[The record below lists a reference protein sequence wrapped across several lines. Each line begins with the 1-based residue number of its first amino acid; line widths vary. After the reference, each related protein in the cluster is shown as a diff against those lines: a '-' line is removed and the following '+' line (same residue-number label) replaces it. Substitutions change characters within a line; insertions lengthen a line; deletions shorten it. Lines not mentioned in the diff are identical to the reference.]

1 MTKHS
6 ATRPPRLRISLRAKL
21 LSVSLTLLVIPWAGY
36 QYVREM
42 ETYLRHG
49 QEQALLATARAVAT
63 VLHEQPE
70 PFAHQG
76 DVVQTA
82 REDDHLYV
90 RPLHTPIQLDG
101 YAEDWAPYQD
111 RAQSF
116 GAEHILESH
125 VPYNPA
131 SLSFRE
137 MVGSYE
143 HYLYVMFEV
152 TDDHIVY
159 RDPNSLRLDQS
170 DGLQIGLET
179 PDGHFNRY
187 LLTTTAPGWVN
198 AHLMPADPND
208 TRPVAP
214 EIHIK
219 GEWQETPKGYNLEIR
234 IPLSM
239 IGAKL
244 AFAIADVDNPR
255 TRTIDTVIGTAGTR
269 RLAQLGTVTVPSPT
283 LERLLKGLE
292 HNAGRVWV
300 IDRNHR
306 VLALAG
312 QLQTDEADAAPST
325 VTESMPRRLLHAL
338 YRLILRQPAT
348 EFEDDL
354 SSASR
359 LEGREIETALK
370 GRPATR
376 WRSTPD
382 RRVAILAA
390 AYPVWSGDQVLGAV
404 VAEQTS
410 NSILLLQNR
419 AMENLINL
427 SVAVFLGATLILL
440 IFASRLAARVRRLRD
455 DTEHAIAPDGRIQ
468 GSVRASRAGDEIGD
482 LTRSYS
488 AVLERLRQYTRYL
501 ETIASKL
508 SHELRTPMTV
518 VRSSLDNLEMG
529 TLDGEARTY
538 TERARQGLGRLEGI
552 LNRMSEA
559 TRLEQALQQAEQED
573 FDLAHV
579 VSGCVE
585 GYRSAMPEASFT
597 LDGTGAPVLMHGVP
611 DLIAQ
616 LLDKLVANAVDFGLP
631 GTPVD
636 IHLATADGR
645 AVLSIANQG
654 PPLPEEMQGNLFDS
668 MVSVRDKASDEPHLG
683 LGLYI
688 VRLIAEF
695 HGGRVTATTRHDPQ
709 GAEFQVELPLRHP

>member
-1 MTKHS
+1 MTTHS
-6 ATRPPRLRISLRAKL
+6 AARPPRLRISLRAKL

-101 YAEDWAPYQD
+101 YAEDWAPYLD
-111 RAQSF
+111 RAQHY

-131 SLSFRE
+131 SLSFDE
-137 MVGSYE
+137 LVGSYG
-143 HYLYVMFEV
+143 HYLYVLFEV

-170 DGLQIGLET
+170 DGLQIALET

-198 AHLMPADPND
+198 AHLMPDDVRD
-208 TRPVAP
+208 TRPVGP
-214 EIHIK
+214 EVRIK

-244 AFAIADVDNPR
+244 AFAIADVDDPK
-255 TRTIDTVIGTAGTR
+255 TRAINTVIGTAGTQ
-269 RLAQLGTVTVPSPT
+269 RLNELGTVTVPSPT

-312 QLQTDEADAAPST
+312 ELQTGDADTPPTATDESI
-325 VTESMPRRLLHAL
+325 PRKLLHAL

-348 EFEDDL
+348 EFQDDL

-359 LEGREIETALK
+359 LEGKEIETALK
-370 GRPATR
+370 GEPATR

-427 SVAVFLGATLILL
+427 SVAVFLGASLVLL
-440 IFASRLAARVRRLRD
+440 VFASRLAARVRRLRD
-455 DTEHAIAPDGRIQ
+455 DTEQAIAPDGRIQ
-468 GSVRASRAGDEIGD
+468 GAIRASRAGDEIGD

-501 ETIASKL
+501 ETMASKL

-529 TLDGEARTY
+529 ELDDQAHTY
-538 TERARQGLGRLEGI
+538 TARAREGLGRLEGI

-573 FDLAHV
+573 FDLTQV
-579 VSGCVE
+579 VGGCVE
-585 GYRSAMPEASFT
+585 GYRGAMPQSPFD
-597 LDGTGAPVLMHGVP
+597 LDMPADAVRLHGVP

-631 GTPVD
+631 GAPIDVR
-636 IHLATADGR
+636 LAIEGGH
-645 AVLSIANQG
+645 AVLTVANQG

-668 MVSVRDKASDEPHLG
+668 LVSLRSERSDEPHLG

-695 HGGRVTATTRHDPQ
+695 HGGTVSAMSRHDPQ
-709 GAEFQVELPLRHP
+709 GAVFKVNLPLPRT